1 MFDDAT
7 RRKIVLLGPISPLK
21 GGISAFNTSLADE
34 LIRIG
39 HDIHTVSWNNATAGV
54 KRSEQTDPSMPR
66 YPGTRYLLNWYS
78 PVSWLYAAR
87 YSASI
92 NADLVIAHW
101 TLPEVAP
108 VYALINTY
116 LRRRSPTTKIVYI
129 VHNSEPHEPRFA
141 DSLLRRLGF
150 RNVSFFL
157 LHADS
162 EKQKING
169 MVPANKLVKGFHP
182 IYNRYLNIEAPAVN
196 PADHSKFNAWL
207 REAPGVPVLLFF
219 GFVRP
224 YKGLELLLR
233 SLTIFTG
240 ARLVVA
246 GAISKACRSL
256 PDYADVI
263 GLKNRVYWF
272 DRYIEDNEVPAIFA
286 ATDLVALPYQNAT
299 QSGVANL
306 AFAFNKPV
314 VTTNVGGLAECVQHK
329 ATGYVVPPNDL
340 NRFAQALQAALLNR
354 DALRD
359 GIVNLKAKRSWSRYC
374 EILLSRV

>member
-1 MFDDAT
+1 MPNYAT

-34 LIRIG
+34 LIGGG
-39 HDIHTVSWNNATAGV
+39 HDVHTVSWNNAMVGV
-54 KRSEQTDPSMPR
+54 KRREQTDPSMPG

-78 PVSWLYAAR
+78 PRSWFCAAR
-87 YSASI
+87 YSASL

-108 VYALINTY
+108 VYAVINLF

-129 VHNSEPHEPRFA
+129 VHNSEPHEKRFA
-141 DSLLRRLGF
+141 DSFLRWLGF
-150 RNVSFFL
+150 RDVSFFL

-162 EKQKING
+162 EKQKVTGLIRDNQI
-169 MVPANKLVKGFHP
+169 LSGFHP
-182 IYNRYLNIEAPAVN
+182 IYNRYLNLEKPTVN
-196 PADHSKFNAWL
+196 PPDYFKFKAWL
-207 REAPGVPVLLFF
+207 RETPNIPVLLFF

-224 YKGLELLLR
+224 YKGLEFLLR
-233 SLTIFTG
+233 ALTIFTG

-246 GAISKACRSL
+246 GAISKGCRSL
-256 PDYADVI
+256 PGYASTL
-263 GLKNRVYWF
+263 GLKHRVYWF

-286 ATDLVALPYQNAT
+286 MTDLVALPYQNAT

-306 AFAFNKPV
+306 AFAFDKPV

-329 ATGYVVPPNDL
+329 ITGYVVPPNDP
-340 NRFAQALQAALLNR
+340 NKFAQALQSALSNH
-354 DALRD
+354 DALRE
-359 GIVNLKAKRSWSRYC
+359 GIINLKAKRSWSRYC
-374 EILLSRV
+374 KILLSCV